1 MRYIDRTG
9 TKSPLER
16 AKTDKN
22 IKSLPGFPAH
32 VAKIMETKGL
42 AIMRTRW
49 GVYRIIKA
57 SGLGCPEKNYPD
69 FESLFDAADF
79 VEENIM

>member
-9 TKSPLER
+9 CKSPFER

-32 VAKIMETKGL
+32 AAKIMETNGL

-49 GVYRIIKA
+49 GFYRIIKA